1 MFEVKG
7 KYNTAYVYQDEDKVE
22 CIDQIREISNCEA
35 YRGCNVRIMP
45 DVHLGASS
53 PIGFTVK
60 LKGRVVPATVGVD
73 INCGMYIMK
82 LGKLDNIDFEDFDN
96 YIRANIPSGRN
107 IREEKIVSF
116 EDIYNLRCIKALKN
130 IPSFERS
137 LATLGSGN
145 HFEELDKD
153 SEGNIYFVV
162 HTGSRNLGKQVAEY
176 YQDLAYT
183 TLNYHL
189 GDYNKERESLIKTYK
204 EEGRQKE
211 IQTALNNLKQKY
223 NMMSSEEKVSKDYAY
238 LEGENLEDYLHDIEI
253 CQRYAT
259 LNRETICRLIAK
271 YFGLDFESLE
281 RFETVHN
288 YIDLKNGILRKGAIA
303 AYEGVKVIIPINMA
317 EGSIIGVG
325 KSCAEMNYSAPH
337 GAGRMLSR
345 IKAKENLNVEEFKA
359 SMKNV
364 WSSCVN
370 EGTLDESP
378 MAYKSLKDIIPN
390 IRDTVDVVE
399 VIKPIYNFKAEEA

>member
-7 KYNTAYVYQDEDKVE
+7 RYNTAYVYQNEDKVE

-35 YRGCNVRIMP
+35 YRDCEVRIMP

-60 LKGRVVPATVGVD
+60 LRGKVVPATTGVD
-73 INCGMYIMK
+73 LGCGMYVMK
-82 LGKLDNIDFEDFDN
+82 LGKLDNIDFEGLDN
-96 YIRANIPSGRN
+96 YIRVNIPSGRN

-116 EDIYNLRCIKALKN
+116 EDIYNLRCIGALKN
-130 IPSFERS
+130 IPAFERS
-137 LATLGSGN
+137 LASLGLGN

-153 SEGNIYFVV
+153 SKGNIYFVV

-176 YQDLAYT
+176 YQNLAYT

-189 GDYNKERESLIKTYK
+189 GDYNKERESLIKSYK

-211 IQTALNNLKQKY
+211 IQTALNNLKQRY
-223 NMMSSEEKVSKDYAY
+223 NLISQDETVSKDYAY
-238 LEGENLEDYLHDIEI
+238 LEGENLKDYLYDIEI

-259 LNRETICRLIAK
+259 LNRETICRLVAK

-281 RFETVHN
+281 KFETVHN
-288 YIDLKNGILRKGAIA
+288 YIDLEHGILRKGAIA
-303 AYEGVKVIIPINMA
+303 AYKGVKVIIPINMA
-317 EGSIIGVG
+317 EGSIIGIG
-325 KSCAEMNYSAPH
+325 KGCAEMNYSAPH

-345 IKAKENLNVEEFKA
+345 IKAKENLNIEEFKA
-359 SMKNV
+359 SMVDV

-370 EGTLDESP
+370 KDTLDESP
-378 MAYKSLKDIIPN
+378 MAYKSLKDIVPN
-390 IRDTVDVVE
+390 IKDTVDIVE
-399 VIKPIYNFKAEEA
+399 VIKPIYNFKASE

>member
-7 KYNTAYVYQDEDKVE
+7 RYNTAYVYQNEDKVE

-35 YRGCNVRIMP
+35 YRDCDVRIMP
-45 DVHLGASS
+45 DVHFGASS

-60 LKGRVVPATVGVD
+60 LKGKVVPATTGVD
-73 INCGMYIMK
+73 LGCGMYVMK
-82 LGKLDNIDFEDFDN
+82 LGKLTNIDFEGLDN

-116 EDIYNLRCIKALKN
+116 KDIYNLKCIRALKN
-130 IPSFERS
+130 ILAFERS
-137 LATLGSGN
+137 LASLGSGN

-176 YQDLAYT
+176 YQNLVYT

-189 GDYNKERESLIKTYK
+189 GDYNRERESLIKSYK

-211 IQTALNNLKQKY
+211 IQTALNNLRQRY
-223 NMMSSEEKVSKDYAY
+223 NLISQDEAVSKDYAY
-238 LEGENLEDYLHDIEI
+238 LEGENLEDYLHDVEI

-259 LNRETICRLIAK
+259 LNRGTICRLIAK

-288 YIDLKNGILRKGAIA
+288 YIDLEHGILRKGAVA
-303 AYEGVKVIIPINMA
+303 AYRGVKVIIPINMA
-317 EGSIIGVG
+317 EGSIIGIG
-325 KSCAEMNYSAPH
+325 KGCAEMNYSAPH

-345 IKAKENLNVEEFKA
+345 IKAKENLNIKEFKA
-359 SMKNV
+359 SMKGV
-364 WSSCVN
+364 WTSCVN
-370 EGTLDESP
+370 KDTLDESP
-378 MAYKSLKDIIPN
+378 MAYKSLKDIVPN
-390 IRDTVDVVE
+390 IKDTVDIVE
-399 VIKPIYNFKAEEA
+399 VIKPIYNFKAIE